1 MMPVHEMLNRI
12 RWDPEF
18 AKGNFEL
25 GYYDRAEGRVILISL
40 KEVAFPDDS
49 PQTFQISDA
58 EGKIHRIPFHRVR
71 EVYKD
76 SQRVW
81 HRPGPSHREPG

>member
-1 MMPVHEMLNRI
+1 MIPVHELLNRI

-18 AKGNFEL
+18 SKGTFQL

-40 KEVAFPDDS
+40 HEVSFPPES
-49 PQTFQISDA
+49 PRAFQITDG
-58 EGKIHRIPFHRVR
+58 EGRIHRVPFHRVR

-76 SQRVW
+76 SRRIW
-81 HRPGPSHREPG
+81 YRPERNHPETK